1 VEVRCYSLPDAGFQI
16 QDTGYLKDGRGD
28 LERGRYGRW
37 NWGCGL
43 RPLRAV
49 GSIYEPKAVG
59 AIGAYAPEG
68 RWNKEKLGRGG
79 DKVMGK

>member
-43 RPLRAV
+43 RP
-49 GSIYEPKAVG
+49 VG